1 MLLKTLN
8 ATVHHEMLAP
18 LKGNLELSMR
28 LNRSVKSKM
37 QKKMAQTIFISTQLL
52 MMHAN
57 DLLDQ
62 RVIEQG
68 SFNPTI
74 SPTDVYQ
81 TIIEMVQVIRCTLT
95 HREVKIIFEK
105 PQIPDLNLDRRR
117 LQQVVLNLLS
127 NASKFTT
134 KGDIKILV
142 NLSRDNHGLFLE
154 VKILFLDEDI
164 FISVF

>member
-81 TIIEMVQVIRCTLT
+81 TIVEMVQVIRCTLT
-95 HREVKIIFEK
+95 HREVNIIFEK

-117 LQQVVLNLLS
+117 LQ
-127 NASKFTT
+127 
-134 KGDIKILV
+134 
-142 NLSRDNHGLFLE
+142 
-154 VKILFLDEDI
+154 
-164 FISVF
+164 